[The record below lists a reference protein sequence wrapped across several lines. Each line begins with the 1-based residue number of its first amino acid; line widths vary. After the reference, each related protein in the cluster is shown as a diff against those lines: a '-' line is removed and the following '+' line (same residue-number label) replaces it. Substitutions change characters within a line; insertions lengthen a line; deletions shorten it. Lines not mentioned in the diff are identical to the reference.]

1 MVMAKLLE
9 AKDITKRFGGLIALN
24 DVSISID
31 HGERVG
37 IVGPN
42 GSGKTTFFNIING
55 VYKPDGGRVYFEG
68 RDITNL
74 PPYRRARLGIARAF
88 QIPRPYPN
96 ISVRE
101 NVASGALFGS
111 IGDKISVDEAL
122 EMADDILNLVGLYN
136 KRFEEARLLNVPE
149 KKMLELAR
157 ALAMKPKLLLLDE
170 LVAGM
175 PPKNIDNLINI
186 VKDVSEAENIAVV
199 ALVEH
204 VMRAVVKFAERVV
217 ILHQG
222 RKILEGP
229 TEEVL
234 RSKIVGEIYLGKY
247 ADVLGGG

>member
-1 MVMAKLLE
+1 M
-9 AKDITKRFGGLIALN
+9 
-24 DVSISID
+24 
-31 HGERVG
+31 
-37 IVGPN
+37 
-42 GSGKTTFFNIING
+42 
-55 VYKPDGGRVYFEG
+55 
-68 RDITNL
+68 
-74 PPYRRARLGIARAF
+74 
-88 QIPRPYPN
+88 
-96 ISVRE
+96 
-101 NVASGALFGS
+101 
-111 IGDKISVDEAL
+111 GDKISVDEAL

>member
-1 MVMAKLLE
+1 MAKLLE